1 MGSEK
6 NDVGGS
12 HGWGIWRK
20 LRRAFETWV
29 VKPRSS
35 VLFFFY
41 LCDDTDLKFD
51 VSRHRTMS

>member
-6 NDVGGS
+6 GDVDGP
-12 HGWGIWRK
+12 HGWGIWIK
-20 LRRAFETWV
+20 LRRASETWV

-35 VLFFFY
+35 VPFFH

-51 VSRHRTMS
+51 VSRHRTM